1 MYNLVGPANTA
12 KKKIGLPGEG
22 FIEVRSLITIVIGYG
37 FFDGFPDGCDNQ
49 STGDVSGPMAA
60 LGDPKRRAIVERLRR
75 SPAPVGKIAETL
87 PVPRPAVSQHLK
99 VLTGA
104 DLVTV
109 DPFGARRIYILRPEA
124 IADLRA

>member
-1 MYNLVGPANTA
+1 
-12 KKKIGLPGEG
+12 
-22 FIEVRSLITIVIGYG
+22 
-37 FFDGFPDGCDNQ
+37 
-49 STGDVSGPMAA
+49 MAA

-124 IADLRA
+124 IADLRAWCDWLCDDALTAFSAEARRIAAQEKDNK